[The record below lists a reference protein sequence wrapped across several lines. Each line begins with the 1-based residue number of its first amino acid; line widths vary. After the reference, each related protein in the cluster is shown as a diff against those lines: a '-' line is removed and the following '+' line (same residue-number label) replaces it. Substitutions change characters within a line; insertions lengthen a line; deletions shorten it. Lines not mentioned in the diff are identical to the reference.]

1 MNAYLTESCV
11 ELTELFM
18 AINRNSDPRIKKALK
33 EAIRVYLNCLFEN
46 EAGVLSPTAGMIECL
61 NKFDIHVLV
70 TPVFI
75 KDTSVRHEDD
85 KPISTIYSVRYEDG
99 VNEDITIVIN
109 PDGTVV

>member
-1 MNAYLTESCV
+1 MNGDLKESCI
-11 ELTELFM
+11 ELMELFM
-18 AINRNSDPRIKKALK
+18 AINRNHDTRIKKALE
-33 EAIRVYLNCLFEN
+33 EAIRVYFSCLFEN
-46 EAGVLSPTAGMIECL
+46 EAGVLSPTPGMIKCL
-61 NKFDIHVLV
+61 NKFDIHVLG

-75 KDTSVRHEDD
+75 KDTSVRREEY